1 MRNYELMRLILIT
14 CYSKGENLEFCN
26 FASETSK
33 GYKEKEAEFE
43 KELNRLNDEGLL
55 KHNMYWKYGTLMG
68 GVVKGLT
75 PAGVEFARMISDTKV
90 WTVCSKTLKKAELDI
105 SYPLIKKVCER
116 IIENIV
122 LSCIPDEFK

>member
-1 MRNYELMRLILIT
+1 MRDYEMMRRILVT
-14 CYSKGENLEFCN
+14 CYTGGENLEFCN
-26 FASETSK
+26 FVSITSK
-33 GYKEKEAEFE
+33 EYKEKETEFE
-43 KELNRLNDEGLL
+43 KELNRLSDEGLL
-55 KHNMYWKYGTLMG
+55 EHNMYWKCGTLMD

-90 WTVCSKTLKKAELDI
+90 WAVCSKTLKKAELDI